1 MYIFCS
7 PCILNPALRAEGIT
21 KPSDVALFERVIERC
36 REFEIEMVPLPCPE
50 TLYLGPDREPGT
62 FLERLNTPEFS
73 RVLARCIAGVNQI
86 VAQRGPPLAI
96 VGVNSS
102 PTCGVT
108 ATYYGSEAGEDPKRE
123 GRGVFL
129 SEFPE
134 IDAFDVREFGRFH
147 VYLAAPLFSE
157 SERMYNKTIAN
168 LLRENLFSVYLPQ
181 EAGDDSASRSRSEQ
195 ERMFLQ
201 HVEAL
206 ERTDLIVAVI
216 DGADADSGT
225 SWEVGYAYARKKP
238 VIALRTDFRH
248 VGTAEKVNLMLEE
261 SSMVA
266 SSREEIPALL
276 RMATA
281 GTPAK
286 K

>member
-7 PCILNPALRAEGIT
+7 PCILNSALRAEGIT
-21 KPSDVALFERVIERC
+21 KPSDIAQFERVIERC
-36 REFEIEMVPLPCPE
+36 REFDIEMVPLPCPE
-50 TLYLGPDREPGT
+50 TLYLGPGREPGT
-62 FLERLNTPEFS
+62 FLERLNTPDFS
-73 RVLARCIAGVNQI
+73 KVLAKCIAGVKQTI
-86 VAQRGPPLAI
+86 AKRGPPLCI

-108 ATYYGSEAGEDPKRE
+108 ATYYGSESGEDPKRAD
-123 GRGVFL
+123 RGVFL

-134 IDAFDVREFGRFH
+134 IDAFDVGEFGRFQ

-157 SERMYNKTIAN
+157 SERMYNKTIAT

-181 EAGDDSASRSRSEQ
+181 EAGDDSATRGKSKQ

-201 HVEAL
+201 HVGAL
-206 ERTDLIVAVI
+206 ERTDFVVAVV

-225 SWEVGYAYARKKP
+225 SWEMGYAFARKKP

-248 VGTAEKVNLMLEE
+248 VGTAEKVNLILEE
-261 SSMVA
+261 SSMVV
-266 SSREEIPALL
+266 SSREEIPAFL
-276 RMATA
+276 RIAAA
-281 GTPAK
+281 GKPVK
-286 K
+286 M